1 MDFVQ
6 NNIFLIAVAFI
17 SGAMLIFPL
26 VRSRAGGP
34 AVDTT
39 GATHLIN
46 REDALVIDVR
56 DAEEYAK
63 GHILGARNIPL
74 AQLEAR
80 IAELEKHKAKPLI
93 LSCDTGN
100 RSQGALATLRARGF
114 ERAVNL
120 AGGLAAWRQ
129 AGLPVE
135 K

>member
-1 MDFVQ
+1 V
-6 NNIFLIAVAFI
+6 
-17 SGAMLIFPL
+17 G
-26 VRSRAGGP
+26 
-34 AVDTT
+34 TT
-39 GATHLIN
+39 EATQLIN
-46 REDALVIDVR
+46 REDALLIDVR

-80 IAELEKHKAKPLI
+80 VGELEKHKAKPVI